1 MELST
6 FSIITSI
13 LLAQVVMSIM
23 GDNLNTKLRCHC
35 QCNRDPRALPKDLDL
50 FICSSSPPSTTRNQQ
65 MQTDLNSINAR
76 LLAHVFTVTYFPLR
90 PICFIKR
97 VAPNAL
103 DIEAISNKVSLV
115 TGLLVTI
122 SATPYP
128 LAMRIFPSL
137 ITPIDIPGVRGRCAN
152 TYKGECLQYPIENK
166 FSNVAFFV
174 YLFIQS
180 GAFCTSNLFS
190 VSYYFRNKF

>member
-1 MELST
+1 
-6 FSIITSI
+6 
-13 LLAQVVMSIM
+13 MSIM
-23 GDNLNTKLRCHC
+23 GDNLNTKLWCHC
-35 QCNRDPRALPKDLDL
+35 WCNRDPRALPKDLDL
-50 FICSSSPPSTTRNQQ
+50 FICSSSPPSQISFSNTLVMARNQQ

-174 YLFIQS
+174 YLFI
-180 GAFCTSNLFS
+180 
-190 VSYYFRNKF
+190 